1 MPIYRKKPALIEA
14 RQVTAGNLESIAA
27 WSNGS
32 IKGTALPRAERTVE
46 VVEQRAEPGDWIV
59 KEANGT
65 FNVYTDEEFRL
76 MHEVGH
82 D

>member
-14 RQVTAGNLESIAA
+14 RQVTADNFEYLAKWVGPSASYADE
-27 WSNGS
+27 
-32 IKGTALPRAERTVE
+32 ERYLWVADT
-46 VVEQRAEPGDWIV
+46 QAFAGDWIV

-65 FNVYTDEEFRL
+65 FNVYTDEAFRL
-76 MHEVGH
+76 MHEVDH